1 MANATYEAQMGT
13 VRANPAVYAN
23 IVGSV
28 ISLAVFVGIIGWG
41 AQTIL
46 RDSSGV
52 PVVRA
57 LDGPV
62 RIAPE
67 DPGGVLVSN
76 QGLTVNEVASS
87 QGQVFLED
95 RLRLAPRPINL
106 QAEDQPSAILMAAS
120 AALQNNS
127 PLSLMAP
134 EALIASEGSLTV
146 DQTAEGLADMLAAS
160 ALTIPNVSGTDQTG
174 SSMFLAS
181 AGLGL
186 TQSLRPRAR
195 PAMFKITL
203 DSVPAARTSNGIS
216 RGAPMAQLGAFGSQ
230 DIATQAW
237 TDLSQRH
244 GDYLVGKP
252 HVILKA
258 DVGGTTIYRLRVHG
272 FMDSAEVRLLCTA
285 LNGQNT
291 ECYSVVMN

>member
-1 MANATYEAQMGT
+1 MANATYEAQMVT
-13 VRANPAVYAN
+13 VRANPAAYAN

-67 DPGGVLVSN
+67 DPGGSLVSH

-87 QGQVFLED
+87 QGQVSLED
-95 RLRLAPRPINL
+95 RLQLAPRPINL
-106 QAEDQPSAILMAAS
+106 HAEDQPSATLMEAS

-134 EALIASEGSLTV
+134 KALVASEDLLTV

-160 ALTIPNVSGTDQTG
+160 ALTIPIVSGTDQTG
-174 SSMFLAS
+174 SSMFPAS
-181 AGLGL
+181 AGFEL
-186 TQSLRPRAR
+186 TRSLRPRAR
-195 PAMFKITL
+195 PVMFKITQN
-203 DSVPAARTSNGIS
+203 SVPAARTSNGLS

-258 DVGGTTIYRLRVHG
+258 DVGGATIYRLRVHG
-272 FMDSAEVRLLCTA
+272 FMDSAEARRLCTA